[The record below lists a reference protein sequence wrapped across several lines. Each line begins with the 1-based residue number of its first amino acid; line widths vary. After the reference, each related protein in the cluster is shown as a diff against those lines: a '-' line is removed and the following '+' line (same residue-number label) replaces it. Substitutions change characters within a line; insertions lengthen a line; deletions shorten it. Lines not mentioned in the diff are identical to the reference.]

1 VLLSG
6 RIEILSK
13 SNTNDFFGLEEE
25 GGRASETEVGV
36 RGRPAF
42 FAEMNDL
49 SALDVKGDLKATNK
63 SSNASKRDLKTS
75 NKSSNESENQAGKK
89 KKKSIYIRDVLYGYI
104 EVSGLALRFID
115 TSEFQVLRH
124 LKQLGMATYVFP
136 SANHTRFEHSIGC
149 YELCGRLMRRLAEE
163 QPELF
168 SSNVDERKR
177 FIDIVQIAGLLHDIG
192 HCAESHAFDSLV
204 APKLNLPHHEER
216 GTKLIR
222 MIVAKYAIKVSQVEL
237 ELIIKLIEGDRSV
250 EPSWLSSIV
259 NDTEAALDMDKLDYL
274 NRDSYYLGF
283 GTPIQTERILLHAR
297 VRAVPA
303 QPNSSTQK
311 DKSEAPPLT
320 ETKISSQSTATSATR
335 LQICY
340 HRKVLLQL
348 VDVFQ
353 TRARLFRE
361 VYRHKT
367 VVGLDELIGDMMRLL
382 LPVLSPLMEP
392 GSLQRPTDALI
403 ASVPSWI
410 SFIPSSRLSDQT
422 REEVLV
428 LWNRLQTRKLYKV
441 SRTDD
446 PSHSN
451 LHVTLS
457 LSSLLDDPICHL
469 WWYDHFDRPEVRHI
483 PIAEASAMLAA
494 GRAVCSETVHYT
506 LDRTL

>member
-1 VLLSG
+1 
-6 RIEILSK
+6 
-13 SNTNDFFGLEEE
+13 
-25 GGRASETEVGV
+25 
-36 RGRPAF
+36 
-42 FAEMNDL
+42 M
-49 SALDVKGDLKATNK
+49 
-63 SSNASKRDLKTS
+63 
-75 NKSSNESENQAGKK
+75 SNEKGSNNESDVSRS
-89 KKKSIYIRDVLYGYI
+89 KKKSIFIRDVLYGYI
-104 EVSGLALRFID
+104 EVSALALRFVN
-115 TSEFQVLRH
+115 TSQFQALRQ

-168 SSNVDERKR
+168 SSDITERKR

-216 GTKLIR
+216 GTKLICA
-222 MIVAKYAIKVSQVEL
+222 MVTKYTIKISQLEL

-250 EPSWLSSIV
+250 EPAWLSSIV

-297 VRAVPA
+297 VRAVP
-303 QPNSSTQK
+303 SSSPKETCVEK
-311 DKSEAPPLT
+311 DPSKPPPTT
-320 ETKISSQSTATSATR
+320 EKKISSQSTTR

-382 LPVLSPLMEP
+382 LPVLSPLMQAD
-392 GSLQRPTDALI
+392 SLQRPTDALI

-410 SFIPSSRLSDQT
+410 SFIPSSRLSDQI

-428 LWNRLQTRKLYKV
+428 LWHRLQTRKLYKV
-441 SRTDD
+441 ARTDD
-446 PSHSN
+446 PTHSN

-457 LSSLLDDPICHL
+457 LSSLLDDPLGHI
-469 WWYDHFDRPEVRHI
+469 WFIEHFDGGEVKRI
-483 PIAEASAMLAA
+483 PVAEASAMLAA
-494 GRAVCSETVHYT
+494 GRSVCSETVHYT
-506 LDRTL
+506 LDRML